1 MATLRDLDL
10 GDGRSLPAS
19 SLTVSFSRS
28 GGPGGQHVNKVETKV
43 DLRLSLDRAAE
54 VLGDAAVA
62 RIRARLANRL
72 DAEGRVQVSCAETR
86 SQSQNLELALER
98 LERLLRDAL
107 TVRKKRRPTR
117 PTRGSRERRLRGKKQ
132 RGDLKRERRPPDRDH

>member
-19 SLTVSFSRS
+19 LLTVSFSRS

-43 DLRLSLDRAAE
+43 DLRLSLDRVAE

-86 SQSQNLELALER
+86 SQSQNLELALQR

-132 RGDLKRERRPPDRDH
+132 RGNIKRERRPPDRDD